1 MQLGLHCQQEPGGG
15 STLMKEQVWD
25 TELFPKDPIEID
37 PCWLGW
43 QKEIEELLIVFSII
57 LKI

>member
-1 MQLGLHCQQEPGGG
+1 
-15 STLMKEQVWD
+15 MKEQVWD
-25 TELFPKDPIEID
+25 TELFPKDPIEMD

-43 QKEIEELLIVFSII
+43 QKEIQELLIVFSII